1 MNREPGEY
9 VVPRIDGAY
18 AYLCRTGQ
26 PEAEELF
33 IVLALL
39 PPGTG
44 EGGRL
49 RYELLQHTLL

>member
-1 MNREPGEY
+1 MNREPGES
-9 VVPRIDGAY
+9 VVSRIDGAY

-33 IVLALL
+33 IALALL
-39 PPGTG
+39 PPGTD
-44 EGGRL
+44 GGSRL

>member
-1 MNREPGEY
+1 M
-9 VVPRIDGAY
+9 PRVDGAH
-18 AYLCRTGQ
+18 AYLCRTDQ

-33 IVLALL
+33 IALALL

>member
-1 MNREPGEY
+1 M
-9 VVPRIDGAY
+9 PRVDGAH
-18 AYLCRTGQ
+18 AYLCRTDQ

-33 IVLALL
+33 IALALL

-49 RYELLQHTLL
+49 CYELLQHTLL

>member
-1 MNREPGEY
+1 MNWEPGES
-9 VVPRIDGAY
+9 VVSRIDGAY

-33 IVLALL
+33 IALALL

-49 RYELLQHTLL
+49 CYELLQHTLL

>member
-1 MNREPGEY
+1 MNWEPGES
-9 VVPRIDGAY
+9 VVPRIDGAP

-33 IVLALL
+33 IALALL